1 MIHHWSLQKE
11 QEFLKCHP
19 VHDEPKLSYH
29 SQKMQ
34 NNIQTILHIRWHL
47 GVISAQQDI
56 YLQSTSKAT
65 GSIRLWQQWILQTC
79 GTGGLCCQDL
89 GTWFDTRSCILM
101 RISFCVQLC
110 SDLSTCGRVRQGDV
124 ILSSQ
129 FSLTLWLWSS
139 LPNSSLSSSCSCTC
153 CTMSHLV
160 YWKRT
165 ETYILEKLDIER
177 SDIYMYDENFQI
189 LNHLNVV
196 ETHQSYL
203 GRKGAT
209 RENSGVHDHKWPM
222 HSSMC
227 SRWKILYAKCY
238 LLSSGLA
245 DQQEVGSSVE
255 KSWMM
260 KRLPR

>member
-11 QEFLKCHP
+11 KEFLKCHP
-19 VHDEPKLSYH
+19 VHDDLKLSYR

-34 NNIQTILHIRWHL
+34 NSIQTILQIRWHL
-47 GVISAQQDI
+47 GLISTQDI

-65 GSIRLWQQWILQTC
+65 GSIRLWQQWFWQTC

-89 GTWFDTRSCILM
+89 GTWFNTRSCTLM

-110 SDLSTCGRVRQGDV
+110 SDLSTCGRVRHGDV

-129 FSLTLWLWSS
+129 FSLTPWLWGS

-160 YWKRT
+160 YWKST

-177 SDIYMYDENFQI
+177 SDIYMYGENFQI
-189 LNHLNVV
+189 
-196 ETHQSYL
+196 
-203 GRKGAT
+203 
-209 RENSGVHDHKWPM
+209 
-222 HSSMC
+222 
-227 SRWKILYAKCY
+227 
-238 LLSSGLA
+238 
-245 DQQEVGSSVE
+245 
-255 KSWMM
+255 
-260 KRLPR
+260 